1 MKQIRLY
8 AYSYSDSSEF
18 CFAALLLDSY
28 KYAIKE
34 EPNKFTTLKLH
45 LKVKKWHPQDVLNE
59 VFINNCTLERDVLN
73 HIKTGDSV
81 SWSRIKGKDRL
92 GADLCEL
99 MNVYSDVSFVY
110 LFTDFNTDTTYNF
123 TACQED
129 DEHEVKGKLINFL

>member
-45 LKVKKWHPQDVLNE
+45 LKVKKWHTQDVLDE
-59 VFINNCTLERDVLN
+59 VFMDNCTLEKLKVEPREGLMSLTIAN
-73 HIKTGDSV
+73 HMMKV
-81 SWSRIKGKDRL
+81 PEK
-92 GADLCEL
+92 
-99 MNVYSDVSFVY
+99 V
-110 LFTDFNTDTTYNF
+110 
-123 TACQED
+123 
-129 DEHEVKGKLINFL
+129 